1 MSKVV
6 ALIWVGGAIVN
17 PAGTKVLLGKSIDL
31 IHNLFGVVLHHVSQ
45 VA

>member
-6 ALIWVGGAIVN
+6 ALIWVGGSIVN

-31 IHNLFGVVLHHVSQ
+31 IHNLFSVVLHHVSQ

>member
-17 PAGTKVLLGKSIDL
+17 PSGTKVLFGKSIDL
-31 IHNLFGVVLHHVSQ
+31 IHNLFGVLMHHISQ